1 MDVVETYIKLRNKI
15 MLDMDELEVFKKLR
29 NKIMGGFKTYKHRDG
44 RNKCYRHIKGHT
56 GVVCSCVTP
65 DGKNVVSGSRHGT
78 VRITRFDNGKLVRY
92 IRYHLKKVNMVCVT
106 PDSRYVLSL
115 SKGYVHITRIKDGKL
130 FRDINVGYGV
140 TSICV
145 SPDGKHVVFGL

>member
-1 MDVVETYIKLRNKI
+1 MAQ
-15 MLDMDELEVFKKLR
+15 
-29 NKIMGGFKTYKHRDG
+29 FKTYKHR
-44 RNKCYRHIKGHT
+44 NKLMNCRQIKKHRDS
-56 GVVCSCVTP
+56 VCSICVTP
-65 DGKNVVSGSRHGT
+65 NGEYVVSGSEDGT
-78 VRITRFDNGKLVRY
+78 VRITRFDNGKLVRE

-145 SPDGKHVVFGL
+145 SPGGKHVVFGL